1 MTKESKTVIPGV
13 DSVNGNNDF
22 TNDVV
27 DYGIIVSDDDDNNI

>member
-13 DSVNGNNDF
+13 DSVNDF